1 MRVKRGDQQKK
12 KLSEKNLTIVFVD
25 FCKDLG
31 QIVCCSKFL
40 FIKIKSETETVTISN
55 NARRIYICNWQCKS
69 DLFSHWKHTN

>member
-40 FIKIKSETETVTISN
+40 FIKIKSEN
-55 NARRIYICNWQCKS
+55 
-69 DLFSHWKHTN
+69 